1 MASPASGYG
10 VFSSAPGTPAHAN
23 GSSTPPS
30 SSTKPP
36 TPAPPPPLYSYST
49 QFRHWRFTFAE
60 LASMRRDANAAA
72 AAAAVEPLREEAEL
86 KDEKVPDAVAF
97 VTPDEERLLVQFYV
111 QMTEAVCKQFRV
123 KEMERRQANRSTLP
137 ALAPVDSVWMAT
149 SIMFIKR
156 FYLYKSVIEYDP
168 KSVMAACVFL
178 ASKVEN
184 TKIDVS
190 ELMRVVKGLDPARI
204 KELEFTVADVLRF
217 EFAVRHPFEAVFGLY
232 LDLQTV
238 LPVDQ
243 HAPLLDQLDKTRD
256 AAMVWA
262 TYACTTDAMLV
273 YMPSQVAMACWLL
286 AARQTGLPFEQRFLN
301 APNKFPPA
309 ELASLRTIL
318 ADIVRILDPRTVVKK
333 DRAALVMRKL
343 ETCRNPLF
351 VPDSA
356 LAQRAAAVAAQT
368 EADRIKAMPPDPL
381 ADEFPPIGTVLPPLE
396 RMGASRGTKRP
407 RAPSGDDEEGAE
419 GEPPMVKVKVEKG

>member
-10 VFSSAPGTPAHAN
+10 VSSIALGTPAHAN
-23 GSSTPPS
+23 GSSTPTS
-30 SSTKPP
+30 SSTKQP

-49 QFRHWRFTFAE
+49 QFRHWRFTFTE

-72 AAAAVEPLREEAEL
+72 AAAALAPLREEAEL
-86 KDEKVPDAVAF
+86 KDEKAPDAIAF

-149 SIMFIKR
+149 SITFIKR
-156 FYLYKSVIEYDP
+156 FYLYKSAIEYDP

-262 TYACTTDAMLV
+262 TYASTTDAMLV

-301 APNKFPPA
+301 APNKFPPT
-309 ELASLRTIL
+309 ELTALRTIL

-356 LAQRAAAVAAQT
+356 LAQRAAAAAAQA
-368 EADRIKAMPPDPL
+368 EADRVKVMPPDPL

-396 RMGASRGTKRP
+396 RMMASRGTKRP
-407 RAPSGDDEEGAE
+407 RPDVEGEESAE
-419 GEPPMVKVKVEKG
+419 GEPLAVKVKVEKG